1 MRKYHAK
8 RKRARAPDKPAAD
21 PARARKRAQD
31 VASSGH
37 TSGMER
43 NVARAI
49 VDAWTD
55 AYGENT
61 AKVMNDSTK
70 SDVIV
75 RLTDKEDAWL
85 RLQVKTTSG
94 NNKKNTWAFRRVTGY
109 TGMLVVCWRC
119 DKKDAWVF
127 DGAKLHKRGIRDLEV
142 TPGAKNE
149 RELALASG
157 RKLADL
163 VGDLA
168 ARARKGNADLWPT
181 VTEDEARKEF
191 KSKTH
196 ELEHLGFVAYIERN
210 SKAGTYFSYPK
221 DQGTHVDLLKVETRD
236 DGKQV
241 PTRLQFKTAR
251 ESPSG
256 AAGFICHLCTSA
268 GSYKGK
274 KKVQPYPE
282 GAFDELVA
290 VAWVEDE
297 AGKQKPEFWVIPAEA
312 LKENGYLRSESGD
325 IPGKIALQLHSQ
337 KIGKQPKQNA
347 RKQAN
352 TWTREFHVGE
362 QRVRD

>member
-1 MRKYHAK
+1 M
-8 RKRARAPDKPAAD
+8 ARATL
-21 PARARKRAQD
+21 R
-31 VASSGH
+31 S
-37 TSGMER
+37 
-43 NVARAI
+43 I

-75 RLTDKEDAWL
+75 RLTDEENEWL
-85 RLQVKTTSG
+85 RLQLKTTSG
-94 NNKKNTWAFRRVTGY
+94 NNKKNSWAFRRVTGY
-109 TGMLVVCWRC
+109 SGMPVVCWRC

-127 DGAKLHKRGIRDLEV
+127 DGAKLDERGKRDLAV
-142 TPGAKNE
+142 TPGARNGRK
-149 RELALASG
+149 LALASG

-168 ARARKGNADLWPT
+168 ALLSRKGNADLWPT
-181 VTEDEARKEF
+181 VTEEQAQNELA
-191 KSKTH
+191 SKTH
-196 ELEHLGFVAYIERN
+196 RLERLGILAYIERN
-210 SKAGTYFSYPK
+210 SKAGTVFSNPK
-221 DQGTHVDLLKVETRD
+221 DQGTHVDLVKVETH

-241 PTRLQFKTAR
+241 KTRLQFKTAR
-251 ESPSG
+251 KSPNG
-256 AAGFICHLCTSA
+256 GAGFICDLCTSA

-274 KKVQPYPE
+274 KKVQPYQE

-297 AGKQKPEFWVIPAEA
+297 AGKQKPEFWVIPEEA
-312 LKENGYLRSESGD
+312 LKEQGYLRSESGD
-325 IPGKIALQLHSQ
+325 NPGMIMLPLHSQ
-337 KIGKQPKQNA
+337 NIGEQPKQNA

>member
-1 MRKYHAK
+1 M
-8 RKRARAPDKPAAD
+8 
-21 PARARKRAQD
+21 
-31 VASSGH
+31 ASSGH
-37 TSGMER
+37 NLDMER

-55 AYGENT
+55 VHGENT
-61 AKVMNDSTK
+61 AKVTNDSAK

-85 RLQVKTTSG
+85 RMQLKTTSG
-94 NNKKNTWAFRRVTGY
+94 NCKGSPNTWAFNCVTGY

-127 DGAKLHKRGIRDLEV
+127 DGAKLHKRGIRDLAV

-149 RELALASG
+149 RKLALASG

-168 ARARKGNADLWPT
+168 ALARKGNADLWPT
-181 VTEDEARKEF
+181 VTEDEAQNELA
-191 KSKTH
+191 SKTH
-196 ELEHLGFVAYIERN
+196 RLERLGILAYIERN
-210 SKAGTYFSYPK
+210 SKAGTVFSNPK
-221 DQGTHVDLLKVETRD
+221 GQGTHVDLVKVETRD

-256 AAGFICHLCTSA
+256 ATGFICHLCTSA